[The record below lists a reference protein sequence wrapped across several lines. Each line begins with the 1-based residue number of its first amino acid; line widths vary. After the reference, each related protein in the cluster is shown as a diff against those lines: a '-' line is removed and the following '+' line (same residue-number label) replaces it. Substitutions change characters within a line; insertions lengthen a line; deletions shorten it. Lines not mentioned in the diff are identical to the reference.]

1 MNLIIEADPV
11 TVDLW
16 HRCFP
21 IRPVATLER
30 FPAKRI
36 PLGAKK
42 THQNREMERPFRI
55 GRYGKAPRADG
66 REDFATFETSQLD
79 GGDRAFL
86 HAREQAPSTTLG
98 PGFAAMHKLN
108 LDCL

>member
-1 MNLIIEADPV
+1 LASLFPNSSGRDLREFSGEAD
-11 TVDLW
+11 TAW
-16 HRCFP
+16 R
-21 IRPVATLER
+21 EE
-30 FPAKRI
+30 
-36 PLGAKK
+36 

-98 PGFAAMHKLN
+98 PGFAATHKLN